1 MPSRRYNKPS
11 IMIVCEA
18 NYSNAHGTPWVYRER
33 GIGSIVGMP
42 VPGTMTSVN
51 WETLQDASMYFGIP
65 VVGYRTKDGKYL
77 ENTQLEPD
85 LKVRNDY
92 DQVIDGRDQ
101 QLEVAVK
108 ELLRQIDARRRQGKN
123 PNPGLINTY
132 KYNTTEKLTAN
143 R

>member
-1 MPSRRYNKPS
+1 
-11 IMIVCEA
+11 
-18 NYSNAHGTPWVYRER
+18 
-33 GIGSIVGMP
+33 
-42 VPGTMTSVN
+42 
-51 WETLQDASMYFGIP
+51 MYFGIP

>member
-1 MPSRRYNKPS
+1 
-11 IMIVCEA
+11 
-18 NYSNAHGTPWVYRER
+18 
-33 GIGSIVGMP
+33 
-42 VPGTMTSVN
+42 
-51 WETLQDASMYFGIP
+51 MYFGIP

-108 ELLRQIDARRRQGKN
+108 ELLRQIDAHRR
-123 PNPGLINTY
+123 
-132 KYNTTEKLTAN
+132 
-143 R
+143 

>member
-1 MPSRRYNKPS
+1 
-11 IMIVCEA
+11 
-18 NYSNAHGTPWVYRER
+18 
-33 GIGSIVGMP
+33 
-42 VPGTMTSVN
+42 
-51 WETLQDASMYFGIP
+51 MYFGIP

-108 ELLRQIDARRRQGKN
+108 ELLRQIDARRR
-123 PNPGLINTY
+123 
-132 KYNTTEKLTAN
+132 
-143 R
+143 